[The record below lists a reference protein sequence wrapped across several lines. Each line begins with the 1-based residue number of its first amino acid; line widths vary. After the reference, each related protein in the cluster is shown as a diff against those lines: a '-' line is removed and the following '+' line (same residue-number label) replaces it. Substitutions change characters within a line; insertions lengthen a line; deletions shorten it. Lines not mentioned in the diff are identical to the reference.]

1 MRDIVIIGSGGH
13 SRSVIS
19 IVKMARKWRKVSII
33 DTRYSG
39 DIETILGVPVVG
51 GMEFLDTVKVSIT
64 DIFIAI
70 GDNFL
75 RRDMIS
81 LIINKGFKTPN
92 LIHANSTL
100 DQDVTL
106 GYGNFIGSGAN
117 LGPDVK
123 IGNGNIINTLANLD
137 HESKIGN
144 YNQLSPSS
152 VLCGRSVIG
161 NLAFLGANST
171 IIDGLEIADK
181 TIIGAG
187 AVVIHNIEN
196 SGMTFA
202 GVPAKTI

>member
-1 MRDIVIIGSGGH
+1 MRDIIIIGSGGH

-19 IVKMARKWRKVSII
+19 IAKKANKWKKLSII
-33 DTRYSG
+33 DIQYNG
-39 DIETILGVPVVG
+39 NIETILSIPVVG
-51 GMEFLDTVKVSIT
+51 GMEFLDTANVNIT
-64 DIFIAI
+64 DVFIAI

-81 LIINKGFKTPN
+81 LVLTKGFEIPN
-92 LIHANSTL
+92 LIHANAIL
-100 DQDVTL
+100 DHDVIL

-123 IGNGNIINTLANLD
+123 VGNGNIVNTLANLD

-144 YNQLSPSS
+144 YNQLAPSS

-161 NLAFLGANST
+161 DLTWLGANST
-171 IIDGLEIADK
+171 IIDSLEIASE

-196 SGMTFA
+196 PGMTFA
-202 GVPAKTI
+202 GVPAKKI

>member
-1 MRDIVIIGSGGH
+1 MRDIIIIGSGGH

-19 IVKMARKWRKVSII
+19 IVKKANKWKNLSII
-33 DTRYSG
+33 DTQYNG
-39 DIETILGVPVVG
+39 NIETILSVPIVG
-51 GMEFLDTVKVSIT
+51 GMEFLDTVNINIT

-75 RRDMIS
+75 RRDMIN
-81 LIINKGFKTPN
+81 LVIKKGFKIPN
-92 LIHANSTL
+92 LIHANSIL
-100 DQDVTL
+100 DQDVIL

-117 LGPDVK
+117 LGPDVR
-123 IGNGNIINTLANLD
+123 IGNGNIVNTLVNLD

-144 YNQLSPSS
+144 YNQLAPSS

-161 NLAFLGANST
+161 DLTLLGANST

-196 SGMTFA
+196 SGMTFT
-202 GVPAKTI
+202 GVPAKKI